1 MKMYLYRTGTVLQ
14 PFGDDVSEAQVGLG
28 TLAEAQQRACRRH
41 RIELVRVDTPAQAD
55 ERPCLLAPDYLFFT
69 EKILG
74 DFLQQAHRRPGGAR
88 LALPR
93 CASVEHTLPL
103 QDLELADWQEARG
116 QARYDLWLVRQGELP
131 EDAAAVRQALRE
143 NCPPLALPVRE
154 IVQRVRL
161 PALDEKQ
168 RYFLYPFTS
177 SVCCHIS
184 HWVHLLWLAQ
194 LALGISWNEYF
205 RHHKGRALLRAA
217 WAVLRRFSVNR
228 WKVLSGMNRL
238 GPGCDV
244 HPTAYLEFS
253 QLGRG
258 VKVGAGACIRNSLI
272 GDNVEIADHAVV
284 LNSVVGHDCFLTENF
299 FLVSTLCYPGSTL
312 GNLKTQ
318 MAVIGR
324 EVYLHGWCSLLDA
337 KFVGDIKVV
346 HQGQRVGTGRSFL
359 ASCVGHRAVLG
370 AKVLIHPGRQIPN
383 DLLMVSRPEDVIA
396 TVPED
401 IPPRVPMVR
410 DQGTLLPLEQ
420 LQQRSPDRGPSR

>member
-1 MKMYLYRTGTVLQ
+1 MKMYIYRTGTVLQ
-14 PFGDDVSEAQVGLG
+14 PFGDDVSEAQVLLG

-41 RIELVRVDTPAQAD
+41 GIELVRIDNPSQAS
-55 ERPCLLAPDYLFFT
+55 ERPCLLAADYLFFT
-69 EKILG
+69 EKALG
-74 DFLQQAHRRPGGAR
+74 DFLEQARRRTAGAR
-88 LALPR
+88 LALRR

-103 QDLELADWQEARG
+103 QDVELDAWQESQGRAL
-116 QARYDLWLVRQGELP
+116 YDLWLLRQGELP
-131 EDAAAVRQALRE
+131 AEAAAVRQALRE
-143 NCPPLALPVRE
+143 HCPPLTLQVRE
-154 IVQRVRL
+154 VVQRVRL

-177 SVCCHIS
+177 TVCCHLS

-194 LALGISWNEYF
+194 LSLGISWNEYF
-205 RHHKGRALLRAA
+205 RHHKTRAA
-217 WAVLRRFSVNR
+217 LKAVWAVLRRLSLNR

-238 GPGCDV
+238 GPGCNV

-253 QLGRG
+253 RLGRG

-284 LNSVVGHDCFLTENF
+284 LNSVVGHDCFLTDNF

-324 EVYLHGWCSLLDA
+324 DVYLHGWCSLLDA

-346 HQGQRVGTGRSFL
+346 HRGQRVGTGRSFL
-359 ASCVGHRAVLG
+359 ASCIGHRAVLG

-396 TVPED
+396 TIPED

-410 DQGTLLPLEQ
+410 DRGTLVPLEQ
-420 LQQRSPDRGPSR
+420 LRQHPREKG